1 MEEEHDGVVFYI
13 SGRRARR
20 REAPDGYI
28 VERDASNGFMIQKLL
43 AEVYESLRV
52 GKGSGCIRPLA

>member
-28 VERDASNGFMIQKLL
+28 VERDASNGFVVEELL
-43 AEVYESLRV
+43 AEVYESL
-52 GKGSGCIRPLA
+52 